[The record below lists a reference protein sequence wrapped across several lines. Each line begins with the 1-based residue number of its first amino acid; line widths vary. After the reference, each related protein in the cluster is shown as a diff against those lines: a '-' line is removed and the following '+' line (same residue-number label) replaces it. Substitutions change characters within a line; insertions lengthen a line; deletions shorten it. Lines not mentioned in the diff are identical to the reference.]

1 MKVELAIP
9 ADWVTTRAVHD
20 GNEVVVVAGGLE
32 IELGTPVPAPA
43 DATSMLEALVT
54 RDPVE
59 GATVERAGHVTGR
72 TTEGVPFTLSSV
84 KFRDASKAVV
94 EGRLIAYYVFGDIA
108 ATVCCRMRAREAL
121 VKYGPSMDAL
131 LTSARLDRGASAPRV
146 DDLMN

>member
-9 ADWVTTRAVHD
+9 PDWVTMTAMRD
-20 GNEVVVVAGGLE
+20 GREIIEVAGGLE
-32 IELGTPVPAPA
+32 IELGAPVPAPH
-43 DATSMLEALVT
+43 DATSILDALVA
-54 RDPVE
+54 RDPVD
-59 GATVERAGHVTGR
+59 GATLDRAGHVTAR

-84 KFRDASKAVV
+84 KFRDATKAVV

-121 VKYGPSMDAL
+121 MKYGPAMDAL
-131 LTSARLDRGASAPRV
+131 LTSARLDRSESAPRI